1 MSKTK
6 EMLLDVQDLS
16 VDFRIDRKTTL
27 SAVRNVSFQVYKGET
42 LGILGES
49 GCGKSVT
56 CMSILRLEPEKTTRY
71 PSGRIL
77 FGEKD
82 LLRMPVKEL
91 SRIRGG
97 EIGMIFQEPMT
108 AMNPLFTIGDQ
119 MMEVLRIHNPRMEK
133 AEAYERCVETI
144 NQIKIPNPERIMSS
158 YPFSLSGGMLQ
169 RIMIGMAMLNRPKLL
184 ICDEPTTALDVT
196 IQAQILKLIR
206 DLQKKYQ
213 LTTIYITHDLGVV
226 ANVAD
231 RIAVMYAG
239 DIIEVAKCDE
249 LFYDPRH
256 PYTWAL
262 LSSLP
267 QLGVK
272 GEDLYSIQGT
282 PPSLHQEI
290 HGDAFAPRNPYAL
303 NIDFIERP
311 PFFEV
316 TPTHKA
322 RTWLLDPRAPK
333 VDPPH
338 YIQKLAERRSRS

>member
-196 IQAQILKLIR
+196 IQAQVLDLMNGLKEKQEMSMIFV
-206 DLQKKYQ
+206 
-213 LTTIYITHDLGVV
+213 THDLGVISEM
-226 ANVAD
+226 AD
-231 RIAVMYAG
+231 RVMVMYG
-239 DIIEVAKCDE
+239 GRKCEQAFSEE
-249 LFYDPRH
+249 LFSKPLH
-256 PYTWAL
+256 PYTQGLIRSHPRPGEKRDRLEVIPGSVPAL
-262 LSSLP
+262 KDMP
-267 QLGVK
+267 K
-272 GEDLYSIQGT
+272 GCPFHNRCPFAGSECKETFPEYEEAFPDHWVACHHWRKAVS
-282 PPSLHQEI
+282 
-290 HGDAFAPRNPYAL
+290 HG
-303 NIDFIERP
+303 
-311 PFFEV
+311 
-316 TPTHKA
+316 
-322 RTWLLDPRAPK
+322 
-333 VDPPH
+333 
-338 YIQKLAERRSRS
+338 